1 MATDDKPLIAI
12 LMAVYEPRMDWLA
25 EQLDSLN
32 AQTYPNLRLIM
43 RDDCSPTVPFEAV
56 AALAEARI
64 TAFPHEIARNPR
76 NMGSNATFEAL
87 TLEAG
92 EAAYIAYCDQDDIWL
107 PEKLATLQAALQR
120 TGAGLACSD
129 VTPVDENGAVLAD
142 SITAI
147 RPRHVFRSGGGLAGE
162 LIYRNFV
169 IGCAMLIRREIA
181 QAALPFAGSM
191 VHDHYLAFF
200 CALNHDIA
208 VVDAPL
214 LRYRQHGGNQTGVL
228 AHIET
233 KADYVRYHLMP
244 FCQRVAELS
253 RRFELSELTRAA
265 GWAEARQMNARREPG
280 GMRRLLAT
288 GGVNRTT
295 TLFELVMLR
304 IPQPL
309 FHAAVK
315 LIARGKL

>member
-1 MATDDKPLIAI
+1 MATNDKPLIDI

-32 AQTYPNLRLIM
+32 AQTYPNLRLII
-43 RDDCSPTVPFEAV
+43 RDDCSPTTPFEAV
-56 AALAEARI
+56 KALVAARI
-64 TAFPHEIARNPR
+64 TAFPHTIAGNERNV
-76 NMGSNATFEAL
+76 GSNATFEML
-87 TLEAG
+87 TREATG
-92 EAAYIAYCDQDDIWL
+92 AYIAYCDQDDIWL
-107 PEKLATLQAALQR
+107 PEKLETLQSALER
-120 TGAGLACSD
+120 SGAGLACSD
-129 VTPVDENGAVLAD
+129 VMPVDENGDKIAD
-142 SITAI
+142 SIAAI
-147 RPRHVFRSGGGLAGE
+147 RPRHIFKSGGGLAGE

-208 VVDAPL
+208 AVKAPL

-228 AHIET
+228 AHIKT
-233 KADYVRYHLMP
+233 KADYVEYHLLP
-244 FCQRVAELS
+244 FCRRVEELS
-253 RRFELSELTRAA
+253 QRFELDELHRAA
-265 GWAEARQMNARREPG
+265 RWAEARQMNVRREPG
-280 GMRRLLAT
+280 GMRRLLAE
-288 GGVNRTT
+288 GRVNPTT

-304 IPQPL
+304 MPQPL

-315 LIARGKL
+315 LISWGKL